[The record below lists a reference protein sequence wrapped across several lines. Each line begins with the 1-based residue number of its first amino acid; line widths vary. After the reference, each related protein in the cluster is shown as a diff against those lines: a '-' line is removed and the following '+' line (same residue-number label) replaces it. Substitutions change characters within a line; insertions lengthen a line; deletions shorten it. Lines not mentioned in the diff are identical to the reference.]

1 MREWRPGTLEHFSL
15 ISIAHFALM
24 SVDIMNNQRINV
36 SVDGKMKEK
45 SISEVFFFLF
55 LFIYDLALPQL
66 KYRKHFCSE

>member
-24 SVDIMNNQRINV
+24 STDIMNNQRINV

-45 SISEVFFFLF
+45 SVSEFFFIIPLRIRF
-55 LFIYDLALPQL
+55 SAASA
-66 KYRKHFCSE
+66 KV